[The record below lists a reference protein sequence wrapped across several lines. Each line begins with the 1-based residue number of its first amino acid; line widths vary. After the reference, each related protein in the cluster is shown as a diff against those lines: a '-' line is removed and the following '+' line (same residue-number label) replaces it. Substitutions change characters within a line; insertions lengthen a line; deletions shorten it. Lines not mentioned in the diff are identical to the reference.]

1 MKKIYTLALVMLSFL
16 TSKAQ
21 INTYSTSSGEII
33 FSFADY
39 KIKGEQM
46 NTPVRF
52 TCFFHLGSFQHFDF
66 NDKVG
71 IYTGAA
77 IRNVGFISTKGD
89 SLIKRRNYYIGV
101 PLAIKIGNLDE
112 DTYLYAGVE
121 GELAINYKEKIFVN
135 EDKVHKFNVWFSNR
149 TNAFMPSVF
158 MGVNLKGGF
167 NMKFKY
173 YLSDFYNKN
182 FVASGE
188 KIYANTTSQMFYF
201 SVAMNIRN
209 SSYSRSRS
217 TKTYNQG
224 L

>member
-1 MKKIYTLALVMLSFL
+1 MRKIYTLVLLLLAFL
-16 TSKAQ
+16 PSKAQ

-39 KIKGEQM
+39 KINGEQM
-46 NTPVRF
+46 NNPVRF
-52 TCFFHLGSFQHFDF
+52 TCFLHLGSFQHFDF

-71 IYTGAA
+71 LYTGTA

-89 SLIKRRNYYIGV
+89 SLIKRRNYYIGI

-112 DTYLYAGVE
+112 DTYVYAGVE
-121 GELAINYKEKIFVN
+121 GELAINYKEKIFIN
-135 EDKVHKFNVWFSNR
+135 EEKVHKFNVWFSNR
-149 TNAFMPSVF
+149 TNSFMPSVF

-209 SSYSRSRS
+209 SSYNRSRS